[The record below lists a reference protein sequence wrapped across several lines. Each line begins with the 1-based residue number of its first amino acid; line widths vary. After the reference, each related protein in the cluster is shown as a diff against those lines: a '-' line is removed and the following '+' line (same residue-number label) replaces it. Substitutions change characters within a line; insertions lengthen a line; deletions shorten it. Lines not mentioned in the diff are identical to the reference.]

1 MAQPAANEK
10 VIYLTTHSRAMV
22 IYGQET
28 VIGYSDF
35 GRESGGYGRND
46 KERHIPN
53 ISLQS
58 MN

>member
-1 MAQPAANEK
+1 
-10 VIYLTTHSRAMV
+10 MV

-58 MN
+58 MNWHEEDSNHELSDL